1 MKNRA
6 RAVFGLLLIGV
17 ALEFCAPRAFAQIQV
32 TSAVPNNA
40 AQGTVNLDVVV
51 KGNGFKKGAVAQ
63 WFVSGTT
70 NPGGVTVNST
80 AFNSSNQVTANITVA
95 ADAVISGF
103 DIVVKNSDG
112 RTGKG
117 TELFAVN
124 SNSSKSTC
132 VAPLAI
138 NPVVNAC
145 SSSTPQT
152 ACLDSNFGAGGFVL
166 TNLDAG
172 TGTAVA
178 TVIRLQKDGKLR
190 SEEHTSELQSR

>member
-1 MKNRA
+1 MKKCIR
-6 RAVFGLLLIGV
+6 VIFGVLVVGSFLSVCV
-17 ALEFCAPRAFAQIQV
+17 ATSAAQLQV
-32 TSAVPNNA
+32 TSVVPNNA

-80 AFNSSNQVTANITVA
+80 AFNGSNQVTANITVA
-95 ADAVISGF
+95 TDAVIGGF

-124 SNSSKSTC
+124 SKSS
-132 VAPLAI
+132 
-138 NPVVNAC
+138 
-145 SSSTPQT
+145 
-152 ACLDSNFGAGGFVL
+152 
-166 TNLDAG
+166 
-172 TGTAVA
+172 
-178 TVIRLQKDGKLR
+178 
-190 SEEHTSELQSR
+190 

>member
-80 AFNSSNQVTANITVA
+80 AFNSSNQVTANI
-95 ADAVISGF
+95 DRKS
-103 DIVVKNSDG
+103 VV
-112 RTGKG
+112 
-117 TELFAVN
+117 
-124 SNSSKSTC
+124 
-132 VAPLAI
+132 
-138 NPVVNAC
+138 
-145 SSSTPQT
+145 
-152 ACLDSNFGAGGFVL
+152 
-166 TNLDAG
+166 
-172 TGTAVA
+172 
-178 TVIRLQKDGKLR
+178 
-190 SEEHTSELQSR
+190 